1 MSDWTAETIA
11 RFRVLWDEGHSL
23 NVIGMQLMVSRSAV
37 AGKRRRLGFPER
49 PSPINLGGK
58 RQRSSVPRPHHKPTL
73 PALASLAT
81 VAPIVLAPRK
91 SKPPETVPTPTT
103 PAPHVV
109 SSGACAWPMWGN
121 NERVPRDESKRFC
134 CAPVT
139 CRRNPDGSVHW
150 SPYCEQHHSRAY
162 HRIRDLRDEAA

>member
-1 MSDWTAETIA
+1 MSEWPAEKIA

-23 NVIGMQLMVSRSAV
+23 NVISMDLMVSRSAV
-37 AGKRRRLGFPER
+37 AGKRRRLGFPTR
-49 PSPINLGGK
+49 GSPIILSGERK
-58 RQRSSVPRPHHKPTL
+58 RPRRSRPQYVPTL

-91 SKPPETVPTPTT
+91 PKPPETVPTPTT

-109 SSGACAWPMWGN
+109 HTGACAWPMWSN
-121 NERVPRDESKRFC
+121 NERLPRDESKRFC
-134 CAPVT
+134 CKPVT
-139 CRRNPDGSVHW
+139 FRRNPDGSVHW

-162 HRIRDLRDEAA
+162 RRIRDLRDEAA